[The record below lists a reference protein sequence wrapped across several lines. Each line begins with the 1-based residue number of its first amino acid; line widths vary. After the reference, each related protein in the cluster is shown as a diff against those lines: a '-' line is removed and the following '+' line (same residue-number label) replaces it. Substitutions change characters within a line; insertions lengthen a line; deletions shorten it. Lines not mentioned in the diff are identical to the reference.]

1 MVWKPHVTVAAVIEG
16 GGRYLMVEES
26 IDGQLRLNQPAGHLE
41 ENETPVQ
48 AVIREVREE
57 TGHHF
62 EPRGLVGVYLWR
74 QPKGKTFLR
83 LTFHGP
89 ATEPAEP
96 VALDPDIDRALWLTP
111 DEIRAR
117 EDQWRSPMVGRCLE
131 EYLAGLRFPL
141 ALLREVT
148 ESA

>member
-1 MVWKPHVTVAAVIEG
+1 MVWKPHVTVAAVIERD
-16 GGRYLMVEES
+16 GRYLMVEET

-41 ENETPVQ
+41 EDETPLQ

-62 EPRGLVGVYLWR
+62 EPRGLVGIYLWR
-74 QPKGKTFLR
+74 QPEGRTFLR

-89 ATEPAEP
+89 AMEPAEP
-96 VALDPDIDRALWLTP
+96 AALDPDIERALWLTP
-111 DEIRAR
+111 EDIRAR

-131 EYLAGLRFPL
+131 DRLSGRSFPL
-141 ALLREVT
+141 ELLRDMLPE
-148 ESA
+148 